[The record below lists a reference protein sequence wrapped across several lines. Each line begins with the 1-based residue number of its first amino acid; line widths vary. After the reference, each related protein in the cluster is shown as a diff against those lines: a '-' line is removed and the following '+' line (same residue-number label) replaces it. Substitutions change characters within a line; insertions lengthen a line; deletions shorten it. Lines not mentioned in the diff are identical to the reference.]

1 MIMIPEMLKA
11 SIDRYVEKRQPVG
24 DFLRAV
30 LSNDLREAVIRADE
44 TNLRELKQIVGYCYW
59 EIPGNCWGSPKA
71 YKEWINGG

>member
-1 MIMIPEMLKA
+1 MIVIPEIVKA

-59 EIPGNCWGSPKA
+59 EIPGKCWGSPKA